1 MSDQSPY
8 TPLPPKVDLTQV
20 DHEILK
26 LWQEQDVFARSVAQ
40 TDGGPEWVFY
50 EGPPTANGMPGTH
63 HVEARVF
70 KDVFPRFRTMRGYHV
85 PRRAGWDCHGLP
97 VELAVEKELGI
108 NGKPE
113 IEQIGIAEFNA
124 RCRESVTRY
133 IGDFEALTTRMG
145 FWTDLSDAYFTMR
158 PEYIDS
164 VWWALKQIWD
174 QGLLEQDY
182 RVAPYCPRCGT
193 GLSDHEVAQG
203 YETDVDPSVY
213 VRMPLLAPLKGF
225 ADVSLLIWTTTPW
238 TLPSNTAIA
247 VNPDVEYVIAR
258 TADGTFVLA
267 QPLLAAVLGD
277 DAEVLATLPGSELEN
292 LHYQPP
298 FAIAEIPDAHIVVT
312 ASYVTTEDGTGLV
325 HQAPAFGA
333 EDLAVIRRYG
343 LPIVNPIGPDGR
355 FLADLDLV
363 GGMFF
368 KAADPVLVA
377 DLRDRGLLLRE
388 QSYEHQYP
396 HCWRCHTPLM
406 YYAQQSW
413 YIRTTQ
419 RIEALKRENERTTWY
434 PEHIKHGRYGDW
446 LDNNIDWALSRS
458 RYWGTPLPVWRC
470 PSGHVTMVG
479 SRAELSDLTGTDLSE
494 LDPHRPYI
502 DEITFECGSCGETAS
517 RVPEVIDAWF
527 DSGSMPFAGIGYPYV
542 HGSKES
548 FERTYPAQ
556 FICEAIDQT
565 RGWFYTLMAVGT
577 LVFDRS
583 SYQNVV
589 CLGHIV
595 AEDGRKMSKHLGNV
609 LAPMPLMERHGAD
622 ALRWFM
628 LCNGSPWASRRIGN
642 GPLEEI
648 VRKVLLTYW
657 NTASFFTLY
666 AATSTWQPSAAAPVA
681 QRPVNDR
688 WVLAE
693 LDHVIDGVTTAL
705 ENFDTAGS
713 GRLLT
718 QFVDDLSN
726 WYVRRSRARFWAG
739 DADALS
745 TLYECLDGLTRLLA
759 PFVPFVTE
767 RVWQS
772 AIRPG
777 SASGADSV
785 HLAAWPMAGSD
796 RADEQLRADM
806 DLTRRLVE
814 VGRSARKAT
823 NIRTRQ
829 PLSRALVSL
838 PGDGTLPGEL
848 LAEIAQELNV
858 RAVTSL
864 SVAGEVVD
872 ITVRANFRE
881 LGKRFGKR
889 TQAVANAIMAADH
902 PELVRVLKSGGVL
915 SVPVDGGVDGG
926 QDGEL
931 VEIGLGDVTLSE
943 VPRTGWAVNT
953 QQDLTVALDTT
964 ITPEL
969 RRAGLAREFIRLV
982 QAARKDAGFDVADRV
997 LLNWAAS
1004 GETAEAIRAHA
1015 DEARDAVLAVGGQE
1029 YRPGHLPQSA
1039 AGSET
1044 GVLDGDELDV
1054 QFWLDRAPAGR

>member
-1 MSDQSPY
+1 MSLQSAY
-8 TPLPPKVDLTQV
+8 VPLPPKVNLTEV
-20 DHEILK
+20 DHDILRF
-26 LWQEQDVFARSVAQ
+26 WQERDVFGRSVAQ
-40 TDGGPEWVFY
+40 TGGGPEWVFY

-63 HVEARVF
+63 HIEARVF

-113 IEQIGIAEFNA
+113 IEKVGIAEFNA

-145 FWTDLSDAYFTMR
+145 FWTDLSDAYFTMT

-203 YETDVDPSVY
+203 YQTDVDPSIY
-213 VRMPLLAPLKGF
+213 VRMPLLAPLRGF
-225 ADVSLLIWTTTPW
+225 DDVHLLIWTTTPW
-238 TLPSNTAIA
+238 TLPSNTAVA
-247 VNPDVEYVIAR
+247 VHPDVDYVIAR
-258 TADGTFVLA
+258 TGDGTFVVA
-267 QPLLAAVLGD
+267 APLVTAALGD
-277 DAEVLATLPGSELEN
+277 DAQVLATIKGSELEN
-292 LHYQPP
+292 LHYRPP
-298 FAIAEIPDAHIVVT
+298 FELADIPGAHIVVNAT
-312 ASYVTTEDGTGLV
+312 YVTTEEGTGLV

-333 EDLAVIRRYG
+333 DDLAVIRQYG
-343 LPIVNPIGPDGR
+343 LPVVNPVGPDGT
-355 FLADLDLV
+355 FLPGLELV
-363 GGMFF
+363 GGVFF
-368 KAADPVLVA
+368 KTADPILVK
-377 DLRDRGLLLRE
+377 DLRERGLLLRE
-388 QSYEHQYP
+388 QSYQHQYP

-419 RIEALKRENERTTWY
+419 RIDALKRENERTTWY
-434 PEHIKHGRYGDW
+434 PGHIKHGRYGDW
-446 LDNNIDWALSRS
+446 LNNNIDWALSRS

-470 PSGHVTMVG
+470 PDGHLTVAG
-479 SRAELSDLTGTDLSE
+479 SRSELSDLTGTDLSG
-494 LDPHRPYI
+494 LDPHRPFI
-502 DEITFECGSCGETAS
+502 DEITFACTSCGQTAV

-527 DSGSMPFAGIGYPYV
+527 DSGSMPFAGVGYPYAE
-542 HGSKES
+542 GSKEA
-548 FERTYPAQ
+548 FESSYPAQ

-583 SYQNVV
+583 SYENVV

-609 LAPMPLMERHGAD
+609 LAPIPLMERHGAD

-628 LCNGSPWASRRIGN
+628 LCNGSPWASRRIGD

-666 AATSTWQPSAAAPVA
+666 ASASRWSPASAAAVA

-688 WVLAE
+688 WLLAE
-693 LDHVIDGVTTAL
+693 LDHVIDAVTTAM

-713 GRLLT
+713 GRLLA

-726 WYVRRSRARFWAG
+726 WYVRRSRSRFWAG
-739 DADALS
+739 DAHALT
-745 TLYECLDGLTRLLA
+745 TLYECLDGVTRLLA
-759 PFVPFVTE
+759 PFIPFVTE

-777 SASGADSV
+777 SAAAAESV
-785 HLAAWPMAGSD
+785 HLASWPVPDEAL
-796 RADEQLRADM
+796 ADEQLRADM

-838 PGDGTLPGEL
+838 QGDRSLSGEL
-848 LAEIAQELNV
+848 VAEIAEELNV
-858 RAVTSL
+858 REVMPL
-864 SVAGEVVD
+864 SAAGEVVD

-881 LGKRFGKR
+881 LGKRFGRR
-889 TQAVANAIMAADH
+889 TQAVANAVLAGDH
-902 PELVRVLKSGGVL
+902 DRLVSVLKSGGTVT
-915 SVPVDGGVDGG
+915 VDVDG
-926 QDGEL
+926 EP
-931 VEIGLGDVTLSE
+931 VEVGLGDVTFSE
-943 VPRTGWAVNT
+943 VPRTGWAVST

-969 RRAGLAREFIRLV
+969 RQAGLAREFVRLV

-997 LLNWAAS
+997 LLSWAAS

-1015 DEARDAVLAVGGQE
+1015 AEARDAVLAVGGQE
-1029 YRPGHLPQSA
+1029 YAPDDLPSSA
-1039 AGSET
+1039 AQSQT
-1044 GVLDGDELDV
+1044 GVLAGEELDV
-1054 QFWLDRAPAGR
+1054 QFWLDRAPVG

>member
-1 MSDQSPY
+1 VSSQSPY
-8 TPLPPKVDLTQV
+8 TPLSPKVSLTQV
-20 DHEILK
+20 DHDMLS
-26 LWQEQDVFARSVAQ
+26 LWQERDVFGRSIEQ
-40 TDGGPEWVFY
+40 TAGGPEWVFY
-50 EGPPTANGMPGTH
+50 EGPPTANGLPGTH

-113 IEQIGIAEFNA
+113 IEKVGIAEFNA
-124 RCRESVTRY
+124 KCRESVTRY

-145 FWTDLSDAYFTMR
+145 YWTDLSDAYFTMT

-213 VRMPLLAPLKGF
+213 VRMPLAEPVAGISG
-225 ADVSLLIWTTTPW
+225 ADLLIWTTTPW
-238 TLPSNTAIA
+238 TLPSNTAVA
-247 VNPDVEYVIAR
+247 VHPGVQYVVAR
-258 TADGTFVLA
+258 TPAGTFVVA
-267 QPLLAAVLGD
+267 EPLLGAVLGD
-277 DAEVLATLPGSELEN
+277 DAQVLATLPGSELEG
-292 LHYQPP
+292 LHYRPP
-298 FAIAEIPDAHIVVT
+298 FDLVDIPDAHIVVT
-312 ASYVTTEDGTGLV
+312 ATYVTTQDGTGLV

-333 EDLAVIRRYG
+333 DDLAVIRRYG
-343 LPIVNPIGPDGR
+343 LPVVNPVGADGK
-355 FLADLDLV
+355 FLDGVPLV
-363 GGMFF
+363 GGVFF
-368 KAADPVLVA
+368 KTADPLLVE
-377 DLRDRGLLLRE
+377 DLRSRGLLLRE
-388 QSYEHQYP
+388 LSYEHQYP

-419 RIEALKRENERTTWY
+419 RIEQLKRENERTTWH

-470 PSGHVTMVG
+470 PEGHVTFVG
-479 SRAELSDLTGTDLSE
+479 SRAELSELTGRDLSQ
-494 LDPHRPYI
+494 LDPHRPFI
-502 DEITFECGSCGETAS
+502 DEITFACSSCQETAV

-527 DSGSMPFAGIGYPYV
+527 DSGAMPFAGIGYPYV
-542 HGSKES
+542 DGSKEA
-548 FERTYPAQ
+548 FAKGYPAQ

-583 SYQNVV
+583 SYEDVV

-609 LAPMPLMERHGAD
+609 LAPIPLMEKHGAD

-628 LCNGSPWASRRIGN
+628 LCNGSPWASRRIGD

-648 VRKVLLTYW
+648 VRKILLTYW

-666 AATSTWQPSAAAPVA
+666 ASTSSWTPGAGAPVNE
-681 QRPVNDR
+681 RSVNDR

-693 LDHVIDGVTTAL
+693 LDAVITGVTDAL
-705 ENFDTAGS
+705 EHFDTAGS
-713 GRLLT
+713 GRLLA
-718 QFVDDLSN
+718 QFIDDLSN
-726 WYVRRSRARFWAG
+726 WYVRRSRSRFWSG
-739 DADALS
+739 DADALT

-759 PFVPFVTE
+759 PFIPFVTE
-767 RVWQS
+767 QVWQS

-777 SASGADSV
+777 SQAAADSV
-785 HLAAWPMAGSD
+785 HLASWPVAD
-796 RADEQLRADM
+796 PARADEQLRADM
-806 DLTRRLVE
+806 ALTRSLVE
-814 VGRSARKAT
+814 IGRSARKAT

-838 PGDGTLPGEL
+838 HGDRVLPPEL
-848 LAEIAQELNV
+848 VAEIAEELNV
-858 RAVTSL
+858 RDVSPL
-864 SVAGEVVD
+864 SAAGEVVD

-881 LGKRFGKR
+881 LGKRFGKK
-889 TQAVANAIMAADH
+889 TQSVATAVLARDH
-902 PELVRVLKSGGVL
+902 DELVSVLKRGGTV
-915 SVPVDGGVDGG
+915 SVEVDGE
-926 QDGEL
+926 QH
-931 VEIGLGDVTLSE
+931 EIGLGDVTLSE
-943 VPRTGWAVNT
+943 VPRSGWAVST
-953 QQDLTVALDTT
+953 QADLTVALDTQ

-969 RRAGLAREFIRLV
+969 RLAGLAREFIRLV

-997 LLNWAAS
+997 LLSWAAS
-1004 GETAEAIRAHA
+1004 GDVADAIRAHA
-1015 DEARDAVLAVGGQE
+1015 GQAREAVLAVGGQE
-1029 YRPGHLPQSA
+1029 YPLDAVPESA
-1039 AGSET
+1039 HRSAT
-1044 GVLDGDELDV
+1044 GVLSGEELDV
-1054 QFWLDRAPAGR
+1054 RFWLDRAPA